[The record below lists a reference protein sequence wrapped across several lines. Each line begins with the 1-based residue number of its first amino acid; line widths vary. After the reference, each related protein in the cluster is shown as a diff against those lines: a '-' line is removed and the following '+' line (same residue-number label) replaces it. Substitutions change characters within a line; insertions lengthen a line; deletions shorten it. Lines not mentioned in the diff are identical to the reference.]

1 MTVLVGTEFGES
13 RSKVFRYYEQKKYR
27 EALAVAREAS
37 KNFPDYDAKTS
48 FWIACLENRLGNHDE
63 AIQSLQRATRR
74 GVWWPPGTL
83 QDSDLDSI
91 RNRPEFR
98 AVEDDC
104 RRLQQ
109 QAPKIGKPELMVR
122 VPAGHSDREN
132 WPALVVFHSRGGE
145 RPELSAEEWLP
156 VVSTGTILAAPW
168 SSQVG
173 GSDVRC
179 WDDWEI
185 SERDVTWTFDELGS
199 KYRLNLD
206 KLVLGGFSQGGALSI
221 YSALKRLV
229 PCRGFVAVAPS
240 DWVRPEEKRATER
253 KEFSEPF
260 ASFVKASDCRGL
272 KGAIIIG
279 DKDPFFP
286 KVEQLYAL
294 MVERGL
300 DGELLVERGLGH
312 QYPHGFE
319 SKLRGAV
326 DFVLGTDAKAEMRPR
341 PLNSTGL

>member
-1 MTVLVGTEFGES
+1 MTVLVGTEFGEY

-63 AIQSLQRATRR
+63 AIQSLQRATKR

-109 QAPKIGKPELMVR
+109 QAPKIVKPELMVR
-122 VPAGHSDREN
+122 VPTGYSDRES
-132 WPALVVFHSRGGE
+132 WAALVVFHARGGE
-145 RPELSAEEWLP
+145 RPELSAEEWFP
-156 VVSTGTILAAPW
+156 VVSAGTILVAPW

-179 WDDWEI
+179 WDDWELA
-185 SERDVTWTFDELGS
+185 ERDVKWTFEELGS
-199 KYRLNLD
+199 KYRLKLD
-206 KLVLGGFSQGGALSI
+206 KVVLGGFSQGGALSI

-253 KEFSEPF
+253 KELSEPF
-260 ASFVKASDCRGL
+260 ASFVKERDCRGL
-272 KGAIIIG
+272 RGVIIIG
-279 DKDPFFP
+279 DKDPFYP
-286 KVEQLYAL
+286 KIEQLYAL

-300 DGELLVERGLGH
+300 YGKLLVEPGLGH
-312 QYPHGFE
+312 EYPPGFE
-319 SKLRGAV
+319 SKLRESV
-326 DFVLGTDAKAEMRPR
+326 EFVLGKGEAQV
-341 PLNSTGL
+341 

>member
-1 MTVLVGTEFGES
+1 MTVLVGTEFGEY
-13 RSKVFRYYEQKKYR
+13 RSKVFRYYEQKKYG

-63 AIQSLQRATRR
+63 AIQTLQSATRR

-91 RNRPEFR
+91 RNRQEFR

-109 QAPKIGKPELMVR
+109 RAPKIVKPELMVR
-122 VPAGHSDREN
+122 VPTGYSDGRD
-132 WPALVVFHSRGGE
+132 WPALVVFHARGGE
-145 RPELSAEEWLP
+145 RPELSAEEWVPML
-156 VVSTGTILAAPW
+156 STGTILAAPW

-179 WDDWEI
+179 WDDWEVA
-185 SERDVTWTFDELGS
+185 ERDVKWTFDELEA
-199 KYRLNLD
+199 KYRLDLD
-206 KLVLGGFSQGGALSI
+206 RMVLGGFSQGGALSI
-221 YSALKRLV
+221 YSALKRFV

-240 DWVRPEEKRATER
+240 DWVRPEEKLATER
-253 KEFSEPF
+253 KELSEPF

-286 KVEQLYAL
+286 KIQQLYAM

-300 DGELLVERGLGH
+300 DGEFLVEPGLGH
-312 QYPHGFE
+312 QYPNGFQG
-319 SKLRGAV
+319 KLKAAV
-326 DFVLGTDAKAEMRPR
+326 DFALGSGAKK
-341 PLNSTGL
+341 LT

>member
-1 MTVLVGTEFGES
+1 M
-13 RSKVFRYYEQKKYR
+13 
-27 EALAVAREAS
+27 
-37 KNFPDYDAKTS
+37 
-48 FWIACLENRLGNHDE
+48 
-63 AIQSLQRATRR
+63 
-74 GVWWPPGTL
+74 
-83 QDSDLDSI
+83 DSI

-109 QAPKIGKPELMVR
+109 QAPKIGKRELMVR
-122 VPAGHSDREN
+122 VPTGYSDREN
-132 WPALVVFHSRGGE
+132 WPALVVFHARGGE

-179 WDDWEI
+179 WDDWEL
-185 SERDVTWTFDELGS
+185 SERDVKWTFEELGS
-199 KYRLNLD
+199 KYRLSLD
-206 KLVLGGFSQGGALSI
+206 RLVLGGFSQGGALSI
-221 YSALKRLV
+221 YSVLKRLV

-253 KEFSEPF
+253 KELSEPF

-272 KGAIIIG
+272 RGVIIIG
-279 DKDPFFP
+279 DKDPFYP
-286 KVEQLYAL
+286 KIEVLYAL

-300 DGELLVERGLGH
+300 DGELVVEPGLGH
-312 QYPHGFE
+312 QYPDGFE
-319 SKLRGAV
+319 GKLNRAV
-326 DFVLGTDAKAEMRPR
+326 DFVLGDAKKATR
-341 PLNSTGL
+341 